1 MTMAGIRIVDI
12 DIYHPETKVHND
24 FYIEHFDARGVDIRG
39 LLKALGRDSRYK
51 IDRDDENS
59 LTMALE
65 AARQL
70 LAKTG
75 FTGQD
80 IDLIAY
86 ASQTP
91 EYIFPTNSLMIHH
104 LISGAAHTIC
114 IDSNANCAGM
124 TAAFEQVSRQM
135 LGNPRIKRA
144 LIIGSDYIAPHASPD
159 DPVYFANFGDAA
171 AAVIVERD
179 EHAVGFIDS
188 IYQTDTCVYQNSLF
202 PVEGLAKL
210 GSTGVDAGAFH
221 VKFTPFDDS
230 ICVDAASES
239 IRTLLQRNEIRPDEI
254 KAACFS
260 QLSIANIRAV
270 SDNIGI
276 ADDIAVYVGDEF
288 GYTSTSSPFIALHR
302 AITSGKVQRGDKVLF
317 WTVGAGWQNV
327 AMVVEY

>member
-1 MTMAGIRIVDI
+1 MAGIRIVDI
-12 DIYHPETKVHND
+12 DMYHPDTKMHND

-39 LLKALGRDSRYK
+39 LLKALGRESRYK
-51 IDRDDENS
+51 IDQDDENS
-59 LTMALE
+59 LTMAFE
-65 AARQL
+65 ATRKL

-75 FTGQD
+75 LTGQD

-144 LIIGSDYIAPHASPD
+144 LIIGSDYVTPHASPD

-202 PVEGLAKL
+202 PAEGLAKL

-239 IRTLLQRNEIRPDEI
+239 IRTLLTRNGITPDEI

-270 SDNIGI
+270 SEKISI
-276 ADDIAVYVGDEF
+276 ADDIAVYIGDEF
-288 GYTSTSSPFIALHR
+288 GYTSTSSPFIAMHR
-302 AITSGKVQRGDKVLF
+302 AISSGKLQRGDKVLF

>member
-1 MTMAGIRIVDI
+1 MAGIRIVDI
-12 DIYHPETKVHND
+12 DIYHPESKVHND

-39 LLKALGRDSRYK
+39 LLTALGRESRYK
-51 IDRDDENS
+51 IEREDENS

-65 AARQL
+65 ATRKL

-75 FTGQD
+75 LAGQD

-104 LISGAAHTIC
+104 LINGAAHTIC

-144 LIIGSDYIAPHASPD
+144 LIVGSDYIAPHASPD

-179 EHAVGFIDS
+179 ELAVGFIDS
-188 IYQTDTCVYQNSLF
+188 IYQTDTCVYRNSLF
-202 PVEGLAKL
+202 PAEGLAKL

-239 IRTLLQRNEIRPDEI
+239 IRTLLMRNEITPDEI

-270 SDNIGI
+270 SQNIGI
-276 ADDIAVYVGDEF
+276 DEEIAVYIGDEF

-302 AITSGKVQRGDKVLF
+302 AVSSGKIQRGDKVLF

>member
-1 MTMAGIRIVDI
+1 MAGIRIVDI

-24 FYIEHFDARGVDIRG
+24 FYIEHFDARGVDVRG

-51 IDRDDENS
+51 IDHDDENS

-65 AARQL
+65 ATQLL

-104 LISGAAHTIC
+104 LISGASHTIC

-202 PVEGLAKL
+202 PAEGLAKL
-210 GSTGVDAGAFH
+210 GSKGVDAGAFH

-327 AMVVEY
+327 AMVVEF

>member
-1 MTMAGIRIVDI
+1 MAGIRIVDI

-39 LLKALGRDSRYK
+39 LLKALGRESRYK
-51 IDRDDENS
+51 IDQEDENS
-59 LTMALE
+59 LTMAFE
-65 AARQL
+65 ATRKL

-75 FTGQD
+75 LTGQD

-144 LIIGSDYIAPHASPD
+144 LIIGSDYVAPHASPD

-202 PVEGLAKL
+202 PAEGLAKH

-239 IRTLLQRNEIRPDEI
+239 IRTLLTRNEITPDEI

-270 SDNIGI
+270 SENIGI
-276 ADDIAVYVGDEF
+276 ADDIAVYIGDEF
-288 GYTSTSSPFIALHR
+288 GYTSTSSPFIAIHR
-302 AITSGKVQRGDKVLF
+302 AISSGELQRGDKVLF

>member
-1 MTMAGIRIVDI
+1 MAGIRIVDI
-12 DIYHPETKVHND
+12 DIYHPETKVHNE
-24 FYIEHFDARGVDIRG
+24 FYINHFDARGVDIRG
-39 LLKALGRDSRYK
+39 LLKALGRDSRYQ
-51 IDRDDENS
+51 IQQDDENS
-59 LTMALE
+59 LTMAF
-65 AARQL
+65 AATRNL

-75 FTGQD
+75 LTGQD

-91 EYIFPTNSLMIHH
+91 EYLFPTNSLMIHQ
-104 LISGAAHTIC
+104 LISGASHTIC

-135 LGNPRIKRA
+135 LGNPRIRRA

-159 DPVYFANFGDAA
+159 DPVYFACFGDAA

-179 EHAVGFIDS
+179 EHAIGFIDS
-188 IYQTDTCVYQNSLF
+188 IYQTDPCVYQNSLF
-202 PVEGLAKL
+202 PAEGLAKL

-239 IRTLLQRNEIRPDEI
+239 IRTLLTRNEIRPDEI

-276 ADDIAVYVGDEF
+276 HDDIAVYIGDEF

-302 AITSGKVQRGDKVLF
+302 AIHSGQIQRGDKVLF

-327 AMVVEY
+327 AMIVEY

>member
-1 MTMAGIRIVDI
+1 MAGIRIVDI
-12 DIYHPETKVHND
+12 DMYHPETKVHND

-39 LLKALGRDSRYK
+39 LLKALGRESRYK

-59 LTMALE
+59 LTMAYE
-65 AARQL
+65 ATRKL

-75 FTGQD
+75 LTGQD

-144 LIIGSDYIAPHASPD
+144 LIIGSDYVTPHASPD

-202 PVEGLAKL
+202 PAEGLAKL

-239 IRTLLQRNEIRPDEI
+239 IRTLLTRNEITPDEI
-254 KAACFS
+254 KVACFS
-260 QLSIANIRAV
+260 QLSIPNIRAV
-270 SDNIGI
+270 SENIGI
-276 ADDIAVYVGDEF
+276 ADNIAVYIGDEF
-288 GYTSTSSPFIALHR
+288 GYTSTSSPFIAMHR
-302 AITSGKVQRGDKVLF
+302 AISSGKLQRGDKVLF

>member
-1 MTMAGIRIVDI
+1 MAGIRIVDI
-12 DIYHPETKVHND
+12 DMYHPETKVHND

-39 LLKALGRDSRYK
+39 LLKALGRESRYK

-59 LTMALE
+59 LTMAYE
-65 AARQL
+65 ATRKL

-75 FTGQD
+75 LTGQD

-144 LIIGSDYIAPHASPD
+144 LIIGSDYVTPHASPD

-202 PVEGLAKL
+202 PAEGLAKL

-239 IRTLLQRNEIRPDEI
+239 IRTLLTRNEITPDEI
-254 KAACFS
+254 KVACFS

-270 SDNIGI
+270 SENIGI
-276 ADDIAVYVGDEF
+276 ADNIAVYIGDEF
-288 GYTSTSSPFIALHR
+288 GYTSTSSPFIAMHR
-302 AITSGKVQRGDKVLF
+302 AISSGKLQRGDKVLF

>member
-1 MTMAGIRIVDI
+1 MAGIRIVDI
-12 DIYHPETKVHND
+12 DMYHPETKVHND

-39 LLKALGRDSRYK
+39 LLKALGRESRYK
-51 IDRDDENS
+51 IDQEDENS
-59 LTMALE
+59 LTMAFE
-65 AARQL
+65 ATRKL

-75 FTGQD
+75 LTGQD

-144 LIIGSDYIAPHASPD
+144 LIIGSDYVAPHASPD

-202 PVEGLAKL
+202 PAEGLAKL

-239 IRTLLQRNEIRPDEI
+239 IRTLLTRNEIKPDEI

-260 QLSIANIRAV
+260 QLSLANIRAV
-270 SDNIGI
+270 SQNIGI
-276 ADDIAVYVGDEF
+276 ADDIAVYIGDEF
-288 GYTSTSSPFIALHR
+288 GYTSTSSPFIALQR
-302 AITSGKVQRGDKVLF
+302 AISSGKLHRGDKVLF

>member
-1 MTMAGIRIVDI
+1 MAGIRIVDI
-12 DIYHPETKVHND
+12 DMYHTETKVHND

-39 LLKALGRDSRYK
+39 LLKALGRESRYK

-59 LTMALE
+59 LTMAFE
-65 AARQL
+65 ATRNV

-104 LISGAAHTIC
+104 LIGGAPHTIC

-124 TAAFEQVSRQM
+124 TAAFEQVARQM

-202 PVEGLAKL
+202 PAEGLAKL
-210 GSTGVDAGAFH
+210 GNTGVDAGAFH

-230 ICVDAASES
+230 ICVDAASDS
-239 IRTLLQRNEIRPDEI
+239 IRTLLTRNEIRPDEV

-270 SDNIGI
+270 SKNIGI
-276 ADDIAVYVGDEF
+276 DDEIAIYIGDEF

>member
-1 MTMAGIRIVDI
+1 MAGIRIVDI

-24 FYIEHFDARGVDIRG
+24 YYIEHFDARGVDVRG

-51 IDRDDENS
+51 IDHDDENS

-65 AARQL
+65 ATQLL

-104 LISGAAHTIC
+104 LISGASHTIC

-202 PVEGLAKL
+202 PAEGLAKL
-210 GSTGVDAGAFH
+210 GSKGVDAGAFH

-327 AMVVEY
+327 AMVVEF